1 MLDGIHE
8 KVEKERRKPHSQG
21 KFYPL
26 PISFISN
33 FHVFFVYVNTFS
45 NKRNN
50 PFLKKIKNKLYP
62 NRHANMFFTDICS
75 ETEKWY
81 DLFICGLIN

>member
-1 MLDGIHE
+1 MGSMKRSRRNGANHIVRVNFTLFQFLLYQIFIYFLCMLILFQTT
-8 KVEKERRKPHSQG
+8 P
-21 KFYPL
+21 
-26 PISFISN
+26 
-33 FHVFFVYVNTFS
+33 FS
-45 NKRNN
+45 E
-50 PFLKKIKNKLYP
+50 KIKNKLYP